1 MKWMYFFG
9 LIMGVINAAFI
20 ASDLHSA
27 IGWLTSSGF
36 SLLAYLSESKLDKL
50 KK

>member
-1 MKWMYFFG
+1 MKWMFFFG
-9 LIMGVINAAFI
+9 LIMGVVNAFFI
-20 ASDLHSA
+20 ASDLDSA

-36 SLLAYLSESKLDKL
+36 SLLAYLSENKLDEF